1 MAAADPVL
9 LVAGSAPAT
18 LLDFPAALG
27 TVGARNSEQGIF
39 PDCAGAGLGPSNL
52 LAASDT
58 GVVSPCRVT
67 YLLGKVQ
74 QMGSVP
80 LQHNSDAGSIPG
92 TGGGI
97 RCSVAITTFHRGTDG
112 GFGQARGDDPQTTE
126 SG

>member
-1 MAAADPVL
+1 MGKRRREGAAARPAAFCALRFRPLPWAVLAVAAADPVL

-39 PDCAGAGLGPSNL
+39 LDCAGAGLGPSNL
-52 LAASDT
+52 LAVSDT

-80 LQHNSDAGSIPG
+80 L
-92 TGGGI
+92 
-97 RCSVAITTFHRGTDG
+97 
-112 GFGQARGDDPQTTE
+112 
-126 SG
+126 